1 MLAPH
6 PPTVNPPPSLPDL
19 YRKYFEAIINKKR
32 GNRRTKISDEA
43 FVRNSRNCLL
53 DLDVEL
59 VFSPPPKSSF
69 QKNRF
74 FKTSFQA
81 FSIFRGR
88 KKKKEKGK
96 RTEFHFCIA
105 RYGKLIVSFIW
116 KCLFVCFFDLVNPFS
131 GIIQFREMMFR

>member
-69 QKNRF
+69 DESF
-74 FKTSFQA
+74 FQNEFPSFFN
-81 FSIFRGR
+81 FSWR
-88 KKKKEKGK
+88 KEKKEKGK

-105 RYGKLIVSFIW
+105 RYGKLIVSFVYLEVFV
-116 KCLFVCFFDLVNPFS
+116 CLFF
-131 GIIQFREMMFR
+131 

>member
-6 PPTVNPPPSLPDL
+6 PPTVNPPPSSPDL
-19 YRKYFEAIINKKR
+19 YRKYFEAIINKNR

-69 QKNRF
+69 QNEFPSF
-74 FKTSFQA
+74 FN
-81 FSIFRGR
+81 FSWR
-88 KKKKEKGK
+88 KEKKEKGK

-105 RYGKLIVSFIW
+105 RYGKLIVSFVYLEVFV
-116 KCLFVCFFDLVNPFS
+116 CLFF
-131 GIIQFREMMFR
+131 

>member
-1 MLAPH
+1 MMLAPH
-6 PPTVNPPPSLPDL
+6 PPTVNPPSSLPDL
-19 YRKYFEAIINKKR
+19 YRKYFEAIINKNR

-69 QKNRF
+69 DESF
-74 FKTSFQA
+74 FQNEFPSFFN
-81 FSIFRGR
+81 FSWR
-88 KKKKEKGK
+88 KEKKEKGK

-105 RYGKLIVSFIW
+105 RYGKLIVSFVYLEVFV
-116 KCLFVCFFDLVNPFS
+116 CLFF
-131 GIIQFREMMFR
+131 

>member
-6 PPTVNPPPSLPDL
+6 PPTVNPPPSPPDL
-19 YRKYFEAIINKKR
+19 YRKYFEAIINKNR
-32 GNRRTKISDEA
+32 GNRRTKILDEA

-69 QKNRF
+69 DESF
-74 FKTSFQA
+74 FQNEFPSFFN
-81 FSIFRGR
+81 FSWR
-88 KKKKEKGK
+88 KEKKEKGK

-105 RYGKLIVSFIW
+105 RYGKLIVSFVYLQVFV
-116 KCLFVCFFDLVNPFS
+116 CLFF
-131 GIIQFREMMFR
+131 

>member
-19 YRKYFEAIINKKR
+19 YRKYFEAIINK
-32 GNRRTKISDEA
+32 NRANGRTKISDEA

-69 QKNRF
+69 DESF
-74 FKTSFQA
+74 FQNEFPSFFN
-81 FSIFRGR
+81 FSWR
-88 KKKKEKGK
+88 KEKKEKGK

-105 RYGKLIVSFIW
+105 RYGKLIVSFVYLQVFV
-116 KCLFVCFFDLVNPFS
+116 CLFF
-131 GIIQFREMMFR
+131 

>member
-6 PPTVNPPPSLPDL
+6 PPTVNPPPSPPDL
-19 YRKYFEAIINKKR
+19 YRKYFEAIINKNR

-81 FSIFRGR
+81 FSIFRGG
-88 KKKKEKGK
+88 KKKRKKEKGK

-105 RYGKLIVSFIW
+105 RYGKLIVSFVYLEVFV
-116 KCLFVCFFDLVNPFS
+116 CLFF
-131 GIIQFREMMFR
+131 

>member
-19 YRKYFEAIINKKR
+19 YRKYFEAIINKNR

-69 QKNRF
+69 DESF
-74 FKTSFQA
+74 FQNEFPSFFN
-81 FSIFRGR
+81 FSWR
-88 KKKKEKGK
+88 KEKKEKGK

-105 RYGKLIVSFIW
+105 RYGKLIVSFVYLEVFV
-116 KCLFVCFFDLVNPFS
+116 CLFF
-131 GIIQFREMMFR
+131 

>member
-53 DLDVEL
+53 GLDVEL

-81 FSIFRGR
+81 FSIFCGG
-88 KKKKEKGK
+88 KKKKGK
-96 RTEFHFCIA
+96 DRTEFHFCIA
-105 RYGKLIVSFIW
+105 RYGKLIVSFVYLEVFV
-116 KCLFVCFFDLVNPFS
+116 CLFF
-131 GIIQFREMMFR
+131 

>member
-6 PPTVNPPPSLPDL
+6 PPTVNPPPSPLDL

-69 QKNRF
+69 DESF
-74 FKTSFQA
+74 FQNEFPSFFN
-81 FSIFRGR
+81 FSWR
-88 KKKKEKGK
+88 KEKKGK

-105 RYGKLIVSFIW
+105 RYGKLIVSFVYLEVFV
-116 KCLFVCFFDLVNPFS
+116 CLFF
-131 GIIQFREMMFR
+131 

>member
-19 YRKYFEAIINKKR
+19 YRKYFEAIINKNR
-32 GNRRTKISDEA
+32 ANRRTKISDEA

-69 QKNRF
+69 DESF
-74 FKTSFQA
+74 FQNEFPSFFN
-81 FSIFRGR
+81 FSWR
-88 KKKKEKGK
+88 KEKKEKGK

-105 RYGKLIVSFIW
+105 RYGKLIVSFVYLEVFV
-116 KCLFVCFFDLVNPFS
+116 CLFF
-131 GIIQFREMMFR
+131 

>member
-6 PPTVNPPPSLPDL
+6 PPTVNRPPSPPDL

-69 QKNRF
+69 DESF
-74 FKTSFQA
+74 FQNEFPSFFN
-81 FSIFRGR
+81 FSWR
-88 KKKKEKGK
+88 KEKKEKGK

-105 RYGKLIVSFIW
+105 RYGKLVVSFVYLEVFV
-116 KCLFVCFFDLVNPFS
+116 CLFF
-131 GIIQFREMMFR
+131 

>member
-69 QKNRF
+69 QNEFPSF
-74 FKTSFQA
+74 FN
-81 FSIFRGR
+81 FSWR
-88 KKKKEKGK
+88 KEKKGK
-96 RTEFHFCIA
+96 RKKDRIPLLHRSLREIDRIFYLEVF
-105 RYGKLIVSFIW
+105 V
-116 KCLFVCFFDLVNPFS
+116 CLFF
-131 GIIQFREMMFR
+131 

>member
-69 QKNRF
+69 DESF
-74 FKTSFQA
+74 FQNEFPSFFN
-81 FSIFRGR
+81 FSWR
-88 KKKKEKGK
+88 KEKKGK

-105 RYGKLIVSFIW
+105 RYGKLIVSFVYLEVFV
-116 KCLFVCFFDLVNPFS
+116 CLFF
-131 GIIQFREMMFR
+131 